1 MCGRFVRKTSALQVA
16 EAFTAQINTDELAIS
31 FNVAPTSRVLAVVS
45 ESNTR
50 SLVNF
55 SWGLIPRWAPDSSRA
70 ASMIN
75 ARVETVAE
83 KPSFRDL
90 VSKNRCV
97 LPMDG
102 YFEWREQ
109 LSHDETKSMKSV
121 KQPFYFSANL
131 ESGFSHNGVLAVAG
145 LWTSWKDPNQANSPV
160 LHTVVALTTDAN
172 DMVGEI
178 HHRMPVLL
186 DEQGVESWLDAGTQ
200 SPLGE
205 LELVPNDALVVCAVS
220 TKVNS
225 SRNNGSELIK
235 PIVLT
240 KFEPVDELKL
250 F

>member
-1 MCGRFVRKTSALQVA
+1 MCGRFVRKTSAAQVA
-16 EAFTAQINTDELAIS
+16 EAFAARVDTDELSLS
-31 FNVAPTSRVLAVVS
+31 FNVAPTSRVFAVVN

-55 SWGLIPRWAPDSSRA
+55 SWGLIPRWAQDSSRA

-90 VSKNRCV
+90 VSNNRCV

-102 YFEWREQ
+102 YFEWQEQ
-109 LSHDETKSMKSV
+109 LRHDTNKTV
-121 KQPFYFSANL
+121 KQPFYFSPRL
-131 ESGFSHNGVLAVAG
+131 ESRFSHKGVLAIAG
-145 LWTSWKDPNQANSPV
+145 LWTSWKDPNQSNGQL
-160 LHTVVALTTDAN
+160 LHTVVALTTIAN

-186 DEQGVESWLDAGTQ
+186 DEHGVDNWLDANIQ
-200 SPLGE
+200 SPLDE
-205 LELVPNDALVVCAVS
+205 LEAVPNDALVVRAVS

-225 SRNNGSELIK
+225 SRNNGSELIE
-235 PIVLT
+235 PIVLMKT
-240 KFEPVDELKL
+240 EPVDELKL

>member
-1 MCGRFVRKTSALQVA
+1 MCGRFVRKTSAAQIA
-16 EAFTAQINTDELAIS
+16 EAFAARVDTDELSLS
-31 FNVAPTSRVLAVVS
+31 FNVAPTSRVFAVVND
-45 ESNTR
+45 SNTR

-55 SWGLIPRWAPDSSRA
+55 SWGLIPRWAQDTSRA

-90 VSKNRCV
+90 VSNNRCV

-102 YFEWREQ
+102 YFEWQEQ
-109 LSHDETKSMKSV
+109 LRHDTNKTV
-121 KQPFYFSANL
+121 KQPFYFSPRL
-131 ESGFSHNGVLAVAG
+131 ESRFSHRGVLAIAG
-145 LWTSWKDPNQANSPV
+145 LWTSWKDPNQRNSQL
-160 LHTVVALTTDAN
+160 LHTVVALTTNAN

-186 DEQGVESWLDAGTQ
+186 DEHGVDNWLDANIQ
-200 SPLGE
+200 SPLDE
-205 LELVPNDALVVCAVS
+205 LEAVPNDALVVRAVS

-225 SRNNGSELIK
+225 SRNNGSELIE
-235 PIVLT
+235 PIVLMKT
-240 KFEPVDELKL
+240 EPVDELKL

>member
-1 MCGRFVRKTSALQVA
+1 MCGRFVRKTSAAQVA
-16 EAFTAQINTDELAIS
+16 EAFAARVDTDELSLS
-31 FNVAPTSRVLAVVS
+31 FNVAPTSRVFAVVN

-55 SWGLIPRWAPDSSRA
+55 SWGLIPRWAQDSSRA

-90 VSKNRCV
+90 VSNNRCV

-102 YFEWREQ
+102 YFEWKEQ
-109 LSHDETKSMKSV
+109 IRHDTNKAV
-121 KQPFYFSANL
+121 KQPFYFSPRL
-131 ESGFSHNGVLAVAG
+131 ESRFSHRGVLAIAG
-145 LWTSWKDPNQANSPV
+145 LWTSWKDPNQPNSQL
-160 LHTVVALTTDAN
+160 LHTVVALTTNAN

-186 DEQGVESWLDAGTQ
+186 DEQGVDNWLDVNTQ

-205 LELVPNDALVVCAVS
+205 LEAVPNDALVVCAVS

-225 SRNNGSELIK
+225 SRNSGSELIE

-240 KFEPVDELKL
+240 QTEPVDELKL

>member
-1 MCGRFVRKTSALQVA
+1 VQVA
-16 EAFTAQINTDELAIS
+16 EAFSARVETDELGLN
-31 FNVAPTSRVLAVVS
+31 FNVAPTSQVFAVVS
-45 ESNTR
+45 DSDNRT
-50 SLVNF
+50 LVNF
-55 SWGLIPRWAPDSSRA
+55 SWGLVPRWAPDSSRA

-90 VSKNRCV
+90 VSRNRCV

-102 YFEWREQ
+102 YFEWKEQ
-109 LSHDETKSMKSV
+109 LRHDTSKTV

-131 ESGFSHNGVLAVAG
+131 ESRFSHRGVLAVAG
-145 LWTSWKDPNQANSPV
+145 LWTTWKDPNQPNGDV
-160 LHTVVALTTDAN
+160 LNTVVALTTNAN

-186 DEQGVESWLDAGTQ
+186 DEQGVENWLDESNQ
-200 SPLGE
+200 SALGE
-205 LELVPNDALVVCAVS
+205 LEVVPNDALVVCAVS

-225 SRNNGSELIK
+225 SRNNGSELIE
-235 PIVLT
+235 PIVLAMS
-240 KFEPVDELKL
+240 EPDDELKL

>member
-1 MCGRFVRKTSALQVA
+1 MCGRFVRKSSAAQVA
-16 EAFTAQINTDELAIS
+16 EAFAARIDTDELSLS
-31 FNVAPTSRVLAVVS
+31 FNVAPTSRVFAVVND
-45 ESNTR
+45 SNTR

-55 SWGLIPRWAPDSSRA
+55 SWGLIPRWAPDASRA

-90 VSKNRCV
+90 VSTNRCV

-102 YFEWREQ
+102 YFEWKEQ
-109 LSHDETKSMKSV
+109 LRHDTNKAI
-121 KQPFYFSANL
+121 KQPFYFTAHA
-131 ESGFSHNGVLAVAG
+131 ESRFSHRGVLAVAG
-145 LWTSWKDPNQANSPV
+145 LWTSWKDPNQPNGHV
-160 LHTVVALTTDAN
+160 LHTVVALTTNAN

-186 DEQGVESWLDAGTQ
+186 DDAGVETWLDKNTQ
-200 SPLGE
+200 NALSE
-205 LELVPNDALVVCAVS
+205 LEIIPNDALVVCAVS

-225 SRNNGSELIK
+225 SRNDGSELIE
-235 PIVLT
+235 PIVLIKT
-240 KFEPVDELKL
+240 EPVDELKL

>member
-1 MCGRFVRKTSALQVA
+1 MCGRFVRKTSALQVSQVFA
-16 EAFTAQINTDELAIS
+16 AQINTDELAIS
-31 FNVAPTSRVLAVVS
+31 FNVAPTSRVFAVVND
-45 ESNTR
+45 SNTR

-109 LSHDETKSMKSV
+109 LRHDAMKSM
-121 KQPFYFSANL
+121 KQPFYFSANS
-131 ESGFSHNGVLAVAG
+131 ESRFSHRGVLAVAG
-145 LWTSWKDPNQANSPV
+145 LWTSWKDPHQSNGQA
-160 LHTVVALTTDAN
+160 LHTVVALTMTAN

-186 DEQGVESWLDAGTQ
+186 DKQGVESWLDEGTQ
-200 SPLGE
+200 RPLE
-205 LELVPNDALVVCAVS
+205 DLEVVPNDALVVCPVS

-225 SRNNGSELIK
+225 SRNNGSELID
-235 PIVLT
+235 PIDLT
-240 KFEPVDELKL
+240 QAQPVDELKL

>member
-1 MCGRFVRKTSALQVA
+1 MCGRFVRKTSAAHVA
-16 EAFTAQINTDELAIS
+16 EAFAARVDSEELSLS
-31 FNVAPTSRVLAVVS
+31 FNVAPTSRVFAVIN
-45 ESNTR
+45 ESNAR

-55 SWGLIPRWAPDSSRA
+55 SWGLIPRWASDSSRA

-102 YFEWREQ
+102 YFEWKEQ
-109 LSHDETKSMKSV
+109 LRHDAIKPI
-121 KQPFYFSANL
+121 KQPYYFSAN
-131 ESGFSHNGVLAVAG
+131 SQSRHSHQGVLAVAG
-145 LWTSWKDPNQANSPV
+145 LWTAWKDPSQPNSQFT
-160 LHTVVALTTDAN
+160 HTVVALTTIAN

-186 DEQGVESWLDAGTQ
+186 DEQGVDNWLDANAQ

-205 LELVPNDALVVCAVS
+205 LEAVPNDALVVCAVS

-225 SRNNGSELIK
+225 SRNNGSELIE
-235 PIVLT
+235 PIVLMKT
-240 KFEPVDELKL
+240 EPVDELKL

>member
-1 MCGRFVRKTSALQVA
+1 MCGRFVRKTSAAQVA
-16 EAFTAQINTDELAIS
+16 EAFAARVDTDELSLS
-31 FNVAPTSRVLAVVS
+31 FNVAPTSRVFAVVND
-45 ESNTR
+45 SNTR

-55 SWGLIPRWAPDSSRA
+55 SWGLIPRWAQDSSRA

-90 VSKNRCV
+90 VSNNRCV

-102 YFEWREQ
+102 YFEWQEQ
-109 LSHDETKSMKSV
+109 LRHDTNKTV
-121 KQPFYFSANL
+121 KQPFYFSPRL
-131 ESGFSHNGVLAVAG
+131 ESRFSHRGVLAIAG
-145 LWTSWKDPNQANSPV
+145 LWTSWKDPNQRNSQL
-160 LHTVVALTTDAN
+160 LHTVVALTTNAN

-186 DEQGVESWLDAGTQ
+186 DEHGVDNWLDANIQ
-200 SPLGE
+200 SPLDE
-205 LELVPNDALVVCAVS
+205 LEAVPNDALVVRAVS

-225 SRNNGSELIK
+225 SRNNGSELIE
-235 PIVLT
+235 PIVLMKT
-240 KFEPVDELKL
+240 EPVDELKL

>member
-1 MCGRFVRKTSALQVA
+1 MTSSVQVA
-16 EAFTAQINTDELAIS
+16 EAFSARVETDELGLS
-31 FNVAPTSRVLAVVS
+31 FNVAPTSQVFVVVGDLD
-45 ESNTR
+45 NRT
-50 SLVNF
+50 LVNF
-55 SWGLIPRWAPDSSRA
+55 SWGLVPRWAPDSSRA

-102 YFEWREQ
+102 YFEWKEQ
-109 LSHDETKSMKSV
+109 LRHDGMKPMKSV

-131 ESGFSHNGVLAVAG
+131 ESRFSHRGVLAVAG
-145 LWTSWKDPNQANSPV
+145 LWTTWKDPNQPNGDV
-160 LHTVVALTTDAN
+160 LNTVVALTTNAN

-186 DEQGVESWLDAGTQ
+186 DEQGVENWLDTSSQ
-200 SPLGE
+200 SPIGE
-205 LELVPNDALVVCAVS
+205 LVVVPNDALIVCAVS

-225 SRNNGSELIK
+225 SRNNGRELID
-235 PIVLT
+235 PIVLAVS
-240 KFEPVDELKL
+240 EQVDELKL

>member
-1 MCGRFVRKTSALQVA
+1 MTSSVQVA
-16 EAFTAQINTDELAIS
+16 EAFSARVETDELGLS
-31 FNVAPTSRVLAVVS
+31 FNVAPTSQVFAVVS
-45 ESNTR
+45 DSDNRT
-50 SLVNF
+50 LVNF
-55 SWGLIPRWAPDSSRA
+55 SWGLVPRWAPDSSRA

-102 YFEWREQ
+102 YFEWKEQ
-109 LSHDETKSMKSV
+109 LRHDGMKPMKSV

-131 ESGFSHNGVLAVAG
+131 ESRFSHRGVLAVAG
-145 LWTSWKDPNQANSPV
+145 LWTSWKDPNQPNSHV
-160 LHTVVALTTDAN
+160 LHTVVALTTHAN

-186 DEQGVESWLDAGTQ
+186 DEQGVENWLDTSSQ
-200 SPLGE
+200 SPIGE
-205 LELVPNDALVVCAVS
+205 LVVVPNDALIVCAVS

-225 SRNNGSELIK
+225 SRNNGRELID
-235 PIVLT
+235 PIVLAVS
-240 KFEPVDELKL
+240 EQVDELKL

>member
-1 MCGRFVRKTSALQVA
+1 MCGRFVRKTSAAQVA
-16 EAFTAQINTDELAIS
+16 EAFAARVDTDELSLS
-31 FNVAPTSRVLAVVS
+31 FNVAPTSRVFAVVND
-45 ESNTR
+45 SNTR

-55 SWGLIPRWAPDSSRA
+55 SWGLIPRWAQDSSRA

-90 VSKNRCV
+90 VSNNRCV

-102 YFEWREQ
+102 YFEWQEQ
-109 LSHDETKSMKSV
+109 LRHDTNKTV
-121 KQPFYFSANL
+121 KQPFYFSPRL
-131 ESGFSHNGVLAVAG
+131 ESRFSHRGVLAIAG
-145 LWTSWKDPNQANSPV
+145 LWTSWKDPNQPNGQI
-160 LHTVVALTTDAN
+160 LHTVVALTTNAN

-186 DEQGVESWLDAGTQ
+186 DEHGVDNWLDANIQ
-200 SPLGE
+200 SPLDE
-205 LELVPNDALVVCAVS
+205 LEAVPNDALVVRAVS

-225 SRNNGSELIK
+225 SRNNGSELIE
-235 PIVLT
+235 PIVLMKT
-240 KFEPVDELKL
+240 EPVDELKL

>member
-1 MCGRFVRKTSALQVA
+1 VQVA
-16 EAFTAQINTDELAIS
+16 EAFSARVETDELGLN
-31 FNVAPTSRVLAVVS
+31 FNVAPTSQVFAVVS
-45 ESNTR
+45 DSDNRT
-50 SLVNF
+50 LVNF
-55 SWGLIPRWAPDSSRA
+55 SWGLVPRWAPDSSRA

-90 VSKNRCV
+90 VSRNRCV

-102 YFEWREQ
+102 YFEWKEQ
-109 LSHDETKSMKSV
+109 LRHDTSKTV

-131 ESGFSHNGVLAVAG
+131 ESRFTHRGVLAVAG
-145 LWTSWKDPNQANSPV
+145 LWTSWKDPNQPNSHV
-160 LHTVVALTTDAN
+160 LHTVVALTTHAN

-186 DEQGVESWLDAGTQ
+186 DEQGVENWLDTSSQ
-200 SPLGE
+200 SPIGE
-205 LELVPNDALVVCAVS
+205 LVVVPNDALIVCAVS

-225 SRNNGSELIK
+225 SRNNGRELID
-235 PIVLT
+235 PIVLAVS
-240 KFEPVDELKL
+240 EQVDELKL

>member
-1 MCGRFVRKTSALQVA
+1 VQVA
-16 EAFTAQINTDELAIS
+16 EAFSARVETDELGLN
-31 FNVAPTSRVLAVVS
+31 FNVAPTSQVFAVVGDLD
-45 ESNTR
+45 NRT
-50 SLVNF
+50 LVNF
-55 SWGLIPRWAPDSSRA
+55 SWGLVPRWAPDSSRA

-102 YFEWREQ
+102 YFEWKEQ
-109 LSHDETKSMKSV
+109 LRHDGMKPMKSV

-131 ESGFSHNGVLAVAG
+131 ESRFSHRGVLAVAG
-145 LWTSWKDPNQANSPV
+145 LWTSWKDPNQPISHV
-160 LHTVVALTTDAN
+160 LHTVVALTTHAN

-186 DEQGVESWLDAGTQ
+186 DEQGVENWLDASSQ
-200 SPLGE
+200 RPIAE
-205 LELVPNDALVVCAVS
+205 LEAVPNDALVVCAVS

-225 SRNNGSELIK
+225 SRNNGSELID
-235 PIVLT
+235 PIVLAVS
-240 KFEPVDELKL
+240 EPVDELKL

>member
-1 MCGRFVRKTSALQVA
+1 MCGRFVRKTSSVQVA
-16 EAFTAQINTDELAIS
+16 EAFSARVETDELSLS
-31 FNVAPTSRVLAVVS
+31 FNVAPTSQVFVVVG
-45 ESNTR
+45 EQSNR

-55 SWGLIPRWAPDSSRA
+55 SWGLVPRWAPDSSRA

-102 YFEWREQ
+102 YFEWKEQ
-109 LSHDETKSMKSV
+109 LRHDTSKTV

-131 ESGFSHNGVLAVAG
+131 ETRFSHRGVLAVAG
-145 LWTSWKDPNQANSPV
+145 LWTTWKDPNQTNGHV
-160 LHTVVALTTDAN
+160 LHTVVALTTHAN

-186 DEQGVESWLDAGTQ
+186 DEQGVENWLDPSSQ
-200 SPLGE
+200 SPIGE
-205 LELVPNDALVVCAVS
+205 LVVVPNDALIVCAVS

-225 SRNNGSELIK
+225 SRNNGSELID
-235 PIVLT
+235 PIVLAVS
-240 KFEPVDELKL
+240 EPDEELKL